1 MRKKY
6 VYLLSGLCFSV
17 LLTIVSCNTDD
28 DEAKS
33 VIPFTADIYHSVK
46 GKKVAFHGLTNNA
59 ASWKWDFGDGTESTE
74 QNPVH
79 VYGEAGYYTA
89 VLTVTDNSGA
99 TIAKEVE
106 LALDITPYVLLTGGA
121 NDADGKT
128 WRISN
133 GHSGN
138 DYFANSDAD
147 LSPFEGAPNPLPG
160 GIFGS
165 GLGMAEVYEDE
176 FTFYFDG
183 SYGHDVKDD
192 GAAFSGL
199 LYQFVT
205 TGGAGIVNDG
215 GSDFGLCTGLFEPE
229 TDATFTYAEND
240 TMTTSSVYG
249 EGGAISYEGV
259 TTLDFSGN
267 EFIGLKDFE
276 NKVILQD
283 ISSNSMRLVMF
294 LAASQDYIG
303 INTNAVILTF
313 ETVE

>member
-6 VYLLSGLCFSV
+6 AYLLSGFCFSA

-28 DEAKS
+28 DAAKS
-33 VIPFTADIYHSVK
+33 VIPFTADIFHSVN

-59 ASWKWDFGDGTESTE
+59 VSWKWDFGDGTESTE

-79 VYGEAGYYTA
+79 SYGEAGYYTA

-99 TIAKEVE
+99 TIAKEVQ

-121 NDADGKT
+121 NDTDGKT

-133 GHSGN
+133 SHSAN
-138 DYFANSDAD
+138 DYFANADAD
-147 LSPFEGAPNPLPG
+147 LSPFPDAPNPLPG

-183 SYGHDVKDD
+183 RYSHDVKDD
-192 GAAFSGL
+192 GAAFSGV

-215 GSDFGLCTGLFEPE
+215 GIDFGLCTGLFEPE
-229 TDATFTYAEND
+229 SDATFTYVEND
-240 TMTTSSVYG
+240 NMTTSSVYG
-249 EGGAISYEGV
+249 EGGAITYEGV
-259 TTLDFSGN
+259 STLDFSGN
-267 EFIGLKDFE
+267 EFIGLMDFE

-303 INTNAVILTF
+303 INTNAVVLTF
-313 ETVE
+313 EVIE